1 MRVLWERDGLG
12 VSELGER
19 LHLDSGT
26 LTPLLKRLEQSG
38 LLRRGRAADD
48 ERRVELRLT
57 PAGRTLRERAGTLP
71 VRMARLTGCS
81 SDELARLR
89 RQLVRLRDAIDA
101 ASAADA
107 ATDRS

>member
-1 MRVLWERDGLG
+1 VAAP
-12 VSELGER
+12 R

-38 LLRRGRAADD
+38 LLRRERAADD

-57 PAGRTLRERAGTLP
+57 PAGRALRERAGTLP
-71 VRMARLTGCS
+71 VRVARLTGCS

-101 ASAADA
+101 ASAGDA
-107 ATDRS
+107 PPDRP